1 MKSGSSQRDIGVQAR
16 SEVRVGEN
24 HGENRGEHR
33 GSRQGGLMKSGEV
46 GSSDF
51 KGWRQINQC
60 WTARWIV
67 AKREV
72 GVKCEFGGLVALK
85 CWGRGSSRRGP
96 KIGWGSATAVGR
108 NLAQEGFGKDV
119 GWMRQA
125 IVRMLAL

>member
-1 MKSGSSQRDIGVQAR
+1 VTSSSEFHDESRSSGTENDDWLRVCQRVVANSMKSGSSQRDIGVQAR

-60 WTARWIV
+60 WTAR
-67 AKREV
+67 
-72 GVKCEFGGLVALK
+72 
-85 CWGRGSSRRGP
+85 
-96 KIGWGSATAVGR
+96 
-108 NLAQEGFGKDV
+108 
-119 GWMRQA
+119 
-125 IVRMLAL
+125 